1 MTKFAA
7 IQMTSSLN
15 VGSNLMQAKDAIL
28 SADRQGAKV
37 ILLPEHFACFPSK
50 SSDFLGVAESYG
62 SGRIQDF
69 LKTMAQMTE
78 SYLIGSVPLLIQEK
92 LVHSLLIMG
101 PEGTVVGRY
110 DRIHRFC
117 GEPSP
122 AFGVMGLEAE
132 TVERGPEAEPQVVET
147 PYGRIGLSL
156 GFDSRFPR
164 LYQELRQKGAEV
176 IVVPAS
182 FSYALADAHW
192 HILMGARAVDQQ
204 VFLVAAN
211 QYGMHDNGQESF
223 GESLILDPW
232 GNVLGVMEQGV
243 GPVLAEINLIHLS
256 VLREEF
262 PLADSKN
269 PC

>member
-1 MTKFAA
+1 MSIFAA
-7 IQMTSSLN
+7 IQMTSSMN
-15 VGSNLMQAKDAIL
+15 VGSNLMQAKEAIL
-28 SADRQGAKV
+28 NADRQGAKV

-50 SSDFLGVAESYG
+50 AGDFLVVAEPFG

-78 SYLIGSVPLLIQEK
+78 SYLIGSVPLLVQEK
-92 LVHSLLIMG
+92 VVHSLLMIG
-101 PEGTVVGRY
+101 PQGGVISRY
-110 DRIHRFC
+110 DRMHRFL

-132 TVERGPEAEPQVVET
+132 VVARGEESQPKVVDT
-147 PYGRIGLSL
+147 PYGRIGLSM
-156 GFDSRFPR
+156 GFDSRFPSF
-164 LYQELRQKGAEV
+164 YEKLRKAGAEV

-182 FSYALADAHW
+182 FSYALGDAHW
-192 HILMGARAVDQQ
+192 HILMGARALDQQ

-211 QYGMHDNGQESF
+211 QYGLHDNGQESF

-232 GNVLGVMEQGV
+232 GNVLGVMEHGV
-243 GPVLAEINLIHLS
+243 GPVLAEINLVHLA